1 MSMTYAQM
9 KVQGTMA
16 DEAFE
21 AYVFG
26 DLNARTGFDVVAWNG
41 WESSG
46 DWHWK
51 RAVFVLPNDKQGMYS
66 TKIDFEVKFAR
77 FSAQVVEVIATDFA
91 GNQVG
96 HIAGNIAGK
105 LAADEDSH
113 R

>member
-1 MSMTYAQM
+1 MSMTDAQM
-9 KVQGTMA
+9 KLQQSLA
-16 DEAFE
+16 NEAYE

-26 DLNARTGFDVVAWNG
+26 DVDARTGFDVEAANG

-46 DWHWK
+46 DGHWK